1 MRRVTV
7 AGVVVCTR
15 RGVVVDGLV
24 VTVDAVVL
32 SFVESGGEIELIS
45 SVGESVVG
53 DCRRVL
59 RRTETVLREDCGVL
73 SLVG

>member
-1 MRRVTV
+1 MTV

-24 VTVDAVVL
+24 VTVDAVML

-45 SVGESVVG
+45 SVGESVIG

>member
-24 VTVDAVVL
+24 VTVDAVML

>member
-7 AGVVVCTR
+7 AVVVVCTR
-15 RGVVVDGLV
+15 RVAVVDGLV

-53 DCRRVL
+53 VCRRVL

>member
-1 MRRVTV
+1 VTV
-7 AGVVVCTR
+7 AVVVVCTR

-53 DCRRVL
+53 VCRRVL